1 MDQAEYLITV
11 QVAED
16 IATSWQQSWQQWLIV
31 LEWFDVVLPNWLTGE
46 AVDVAPAFKN
56 RAQLRAGIKKKHVL
70 SLPVSY
76 SNWSRA
82 TKEVEK
88 SYKEIHFAI

>member
-1 MDQAEYLITV
+1 MIFFTDPIIAKRYNLEVPGNTQTV
-11 QVAED
+11 QVNK
-16 IATSWQQSWQQWLIV
+16 
-31 LEWFDVVLPNWLTGE
+31 EWFDVVLPNWLTGE

-76 SNWSRA
+76 SNWSRSS
-82 TKEVEK
+82 KEVEK
-88 SYKEIHFAI
+88 SYKEIHFAV